1 MRKLFLLFALVTL
14 FAGTTL
20 AENKFGY
27 MNSMEI
33 ISLMPEAQAADSAI
47 QKYAVELD
55 GLINKMYTEYDAKA
69 ADASSKKQKGLLT
82 PEQEELIVKDLQ
94 DLEKR
99 ITDFQEAADAKID
112 KKRQALFD
120 PILKKLNYVIATVA
134 KNNGYTYIFDTSSQA
149 LLYAIE
155 SDYVLPLVKN
165 ALNIKDTPAHK
176 TRTTPK

>member
-1 MRKLFLLFALVTL
+1 MRKLFVLFALVTL
-14 FAGTTL
+14 MAGTSL

-27 MNSMEI
+27 MSSMEI

-47 QKYAVELD
+47 QKYAMELD
-55 GLINKMYTEYDAKA
+55 ALMNKMYTEYDTKA
-69 ADASSKKQKGLLT
+69 ADASAKKQKGLLS

-99 ITDFQEAADAKID
+99 ITDFQDAADSKID
-112 KKRQALFD
+112 KKKQTLYD
-120 PILKKLNYVIATVA
+120 PILKKLNDAIQTVA

-155 SDYVLPLVKN
+155 SDDVLPLVKQF
-165 ALNIKDTPAHK
+165 LNIKDAPKTPTK
-176 TRTTPK
+176 